1 MKTSSRKITAFG
13 FLVMSALALPVV
25 AQTNKDNDKDS
36 SSSSSTLPTPASPEA
51 PAMGGKDQSML
62 SGQVGAKTDTTLTVE
77 GQALQV
83 TSTTTITKG
92 GQMIKIEDIQVG
104 DKVSAS
110 TLKRADGKLQ
120 AVTITVTPGGA

>member
-25 AQTNKDNDKDS
+25 AQTNKDNDKD
-36 SSSSSTLPTPASPEA
+36 SSSSTLPTPASPEA